1 MSRNIVSFLT
11 KHNICT
17 MRRKGRSS
25 TNHRGRPQPREGKD
39 RLEDCQGNQG
49 NLEHLTSQATTASS
63 VTKAEEVVVEKIE
76 TDSSHQNKW
85 AHSRRSRPPATN
97 QLKLPK
103 SKDSTKN
110 IAQ

>member
-1 MSRNIVSFLT
+1 VWDQG
-11 KHNICT
+11 KDP
-17 MRRKGRSS
+17 
-25 TNHRGRPQPREGKD
+25 PQPREGKD
-39 RLEDCQGNQG
+39 RLEDCQDNQDSQE
-49 NLEHLTSQATTASS
+49 EHLTPQATTASS
-63 VTKAEEVVVEKIE
+63 VTKAVEAEKIE

-85 AHSRRSRPPATN
+85 RHSQSPHTHSRN

>member
-1 MSRNIVSFLT
+1 
-11 KHNICT
+11 
-17 MRRKGRSS
+17 MRRKGRTS

-49 NLEHLTSQATTASS
+49 NLEHLTPQATTASS
-63 VTKAEEVVVEKIE
+63 VTKAEGAEAEKIE
-76 TDSSHQNKW
+76 TDSSDQNKW
-85 AHSRRSRPPATN
+85 AHSPMLTPPVTN